1 MPTIGRSPK
10 VSARSAAAV
19 RVALS
24 KNLEKRKRSEKP
36 RNLEIAESWDL
47 SCISS
52 TYVTLHAS
60 SPLPLHRVPRT
71 VQHPSAVCRPC
82 LKARITK
89 YKVLLSTK
97 WLGSLRTVAS
107 LTLNVAVWSGKIAAQ
122 LGIEHGGRECQ
133 ASTECSVC
141 SQFGY
146 PFPCYRWDVQAVP
159 SGCAVGK
166 IN

>member
-1 MPTIGRSPK
+1 MSAIFITCTLFLVFVDVTSSKTSSRVIPRKMPTIGRSPK

-82 LKARITK
+82 LKVRITK

-107 LTLNVAVWSGKIAAQ
+107 LTLNVTVWSGKIQSCTTWNWA
-122 LGIEHGGRECQ
+122 RR
-133 ASTECSVC
+133 
-141 SQFGY
+141 
-146 PFPCYRWDVQAVP
+146 PWMP
-159 SGCAVGK
+159 S
-166 IN
+166 